1 MKKLKLGLLVAMAI
15 LATVG
20 SAMAWDNRGH
30 MMVAAIAFDQLTPA
44 TKARVAA
51 LLALNEY
58 PVNGDNAGIA
68 EANEAKAIFMMA
80 ATAPDAIKSDSN
92 FVDDG
97 DNANAAEHPDLNI
110 GFSDDLM
117 HRYWHFAD
125 TAFLAPGA
133 DGTLFETPR
142 VNAQERIRSLRQILA
157 SNAPDELKAYDLV
170 WILHLVGDVH
180 QPLHD
185 VSRITTDRPEGDRG
199 GNDVKLCLVSTSSC
213 GTKLHSFWDDAVGTG
228 NSVKT
233 AITAACTLEFPDN
246 DNSVIRNDCIQGN
259 ITKPPARP
267 DGSSISD
274 EAVWVHQ
281 GAELAQAQAYKSPPI
296 GNTTGPF
303 LVDQGYK
310 DNVHAVAEK
319 QVLLAGA
326 RLADMLN
333 SELK

>member
-1 MKKLKLGLLVAMAI
+1 MKKSGLLATMAVLVPI
-15 LATVG
+15 G

-44 TKARVAA
+44 TKERVSA

-58 PVNGDNAGIA
+58 PVNGDNVGVA
-68 EANEAKAIFMMA
+68 EANEPKATFMMA
-80 ATAPDAIKSDSN
+80 ATAADAIKSDVN
-92 FVDDG
+92 FVNDG
-97 DNANAAEHPDLNI
+97 DDANAAGHPDLNI
-110 GFSDDLM
+110 GFSDELM

-125 TAFLAPGA
+125 TAFLAPGT

-142 VNAQERIRSLRQILA
+142 VNAQERIRLFRQTLA
-157 SNAPDELKAYDLV
+157 SNAPDGLKAYDLV

-185 VSRITTDRPEGDRG
+185 VSRITADRPKGDRG

-213 GTKLHSFWDDAVGTG
+213 GTKLHSLWDDAIGTG
-228 NSVKT
+228 NSVET
-233 AITAACTLEFPDN
+233 AIIAACALEFPDN
-246 DNSVIRNDCIQGN
+246 DDSVARNDCTQGN
-259 ITKPPARP
+259 ITKVPARP

-274 EAVWVHQ
+274 EAVWVRQ
-281 GAELAQAQAYKSPPI
+281 GAELAQTQAYKSPPI
-296 GNTTGPF
+296 GSTTGPF
-303 LVDQGYK
+303 LVDQAYT
-310 DNVHAVAEK
+310 DNVRAVAEK